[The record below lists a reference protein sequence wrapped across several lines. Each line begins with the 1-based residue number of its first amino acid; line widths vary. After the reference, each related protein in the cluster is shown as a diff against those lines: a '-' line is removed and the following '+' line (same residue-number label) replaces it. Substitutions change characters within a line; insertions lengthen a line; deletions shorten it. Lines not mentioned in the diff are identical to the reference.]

1 MKTAVSSYSFS
12 QYIKAGKMTQLDCV
26 KKAAKMGFDGIEF
39 IELKPCE
46 NATHEDRLAYAA
58 QICKEAESCGIE
70 IVAYTIGANLYQ
82 LTDEENEA
90 EVERVKKELDV
101 AKALGAKVLRH
112 DVCYSEKYN
121 GVAVSFDR
129 MLPAIA
135 KNARAITEY
144 AESLGIRTST
154 ENHGYIAQDSDRV
167 EKLYNTVASDNY
179 GILLDVGNFACV
191 DEDSA
196 TAVSRLANYA
206 LHVHVKDFV
215 KKPFGSSEEGI
226 CTRGCNRLIA
236 CAVGDGD
243 IPVEQCIAILK
254 RAKYEGYVSIEFEG
268 AEDCVTAIA
277 RGKERLDSYI
287 KM

>member
-26 KKAAKMGFDGIEF
+26 KKAAEMGFDGIEF

-129 MLPAIA
+129 MLPTIA

-268 AEDCVTAIA
+268 SEDCVAAIA